1 MLARQMGADAWRY
14 CEEALLADVA
24 DVQGGTTGEG
34 IHLGAM
40 AGTVDLVECGITG
53 LETGPEG
60 LRVAP
65 VPLAEIPRF
74 TFTLCV
80 GRHRGVRLRVLPG
93 RLAIRV
99 PASPEGPLAV
109 VLPGD
114 RRVTV
119 APGRERW
126 FRL

>member
-1 MLARQMGADAWRY
+1 MNPPLRSARDR
-14 CEEALLADVA
+14 EAIL
-24 DVQGGTTGEG
+24 EG
-34 IHLGAM
+34 IVD
-40 AGTVDLVECGITG
+40 GTIEVICSDHAPQCDYEKEVEFDYAPFGITG

-65 VPLAEIPRF
+65 VALAEIPRF
-74 TFTLCV
+74 TFTLCC
-80 GRHRGVRLRVLPG
+80 GRHRGVRLRILPG

-109 VLPGD
+109 VLPGG
-114 RRVTV
+114 RRLTV
-119 APGRERW
+119 APGQERW